1 MTVPA
6 PVCTLQ
12 PNGAA
17 TLRSTSPPTAM
28 TLSSYASAC
37 VAKLDCPKKDPYT
50 GRPFDFMVADPSGRT
65 PLALSAANRAQ

>member
-6 PVCTLQ
+6 PVCTPH

-17 TLRSTSPPTAM
+17 TLRSTSPPTTT
-28 TLSSYASAC
+28 TLSSYARAC

-50 GRPFDFMVADPSGRT
+50 GRRSNLIVVDPSGRT
-65 PLALSAANRAQ
+65 PLAFKEANCAQ